1 MKKWHKHATGFQ
13 HWLRAWCVKWRW
25 RWCMIKFISVR
36 KCLVPIWL
44 RHQNR
49 LPFLVW
55 SLIERRVW
63 EITYVMSQKVVS
75 SNSTTCWKS
84 GSVLQ
89 MKLQRLWCIQWSR
102 RNFIILQLNFL
113 RTPWLF
119 IEEFIFRPE
128 DSCSTYNWNYYPC
141 HAKPALAVYQ
151 EKNRVQDFGFN
162 F

>member
-102 RNFIILQLNFL
+102 RNFITATQFFTDSLIVHWRVYLPSRRQLL
-113 RTPWLF
+113 DL
-119 IEEFIFRPE
+119 
-128 DSCSTYNWNYYPC
+128 
-141 HAKPALAVYQ
+141 
-151 EKNRVQDFGFN
+151 
-162 F
+162 